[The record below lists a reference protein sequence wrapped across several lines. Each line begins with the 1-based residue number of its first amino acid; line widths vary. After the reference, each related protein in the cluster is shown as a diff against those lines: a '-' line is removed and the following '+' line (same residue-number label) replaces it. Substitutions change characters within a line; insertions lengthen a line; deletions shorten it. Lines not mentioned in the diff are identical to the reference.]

1 MQKNHKIFKMKIYS
15 FETLTIGTD
24 GFYDLSQKTLNYND
38 STSLLFRFFIVTD
51 EFAGRAFNL
60 SNYLHG
66 STLYMEEFC
75 MVNNI
80 INPYSIQAGQIV
92 RFLDDPTQYQNYYG
106 SDPVT
111 SDIKDQILNMNNSK
125 STQSDPNRI
134 GYPPTIKPDNL
145 SQIDVNTSSKKIT
158 IINKF
163 K

>member
-1 MQKNHKIFKMKIYS
+1 MEIYS
-15 FETLTIGTD
+15 FNTLAIETD
-24 GFYDLSQKTLNYND
+24 GFYDLSKKTMNYND
-38 STSLLFRFFIVTD
+38 TTLLPFRFFVVTD
-51 EFAGRAFNL
+51 EFAGRASNL
-60 SNYLHG
+60 SNYLHN
-66 STLYMEEFC
+66 STIYLEEFC

-80 INPYSIQAGQIV
+80 INPFSIKTGQIV

-106 SDPVT
+106 SDPAT

-145 SQIDVNTSSKKIT
+145 SQIDVNLSSKKIT

-163 K
+163 Q